1 MTAAASGRSP
11 LRRMLGSLGCL
22 LAGILV
28 AAGLHRLWMLEGLI
42 LPVRISGGSMAPALI
57 GEHVS
62 ITCSDCRYP
71 FVYDAQRPAELGAVC
86 PNCGYRHTD
95 QSAVVKRGQHV
106 LIDRFGLWTG
116 LPQRWDFVAFT
127 DPDKPALSSVKR
139 VIGMP
144 HEQIEIRGG
153 ELYVDGQLLQKNLAE
168 FRHMAILVHDDT
180 FRPSHARSLPLRW
193 RPAQQTSRWKPTPHG
208 YSCGPRKRSAD
219 LQSAPPVFNPTDPV
233 HNIDSR
239 SVLPDSILQLVP
251 SASTSARKLCDP
263 TSSQAVS
270 PTLEP
275 QTTGATDRS
284 DQRKSHSAVGR
295 SVSYASNQL
304 SKRHPNE
311 PSSTQA
317 ADQLIH
323 VSRFLGAFVD
333 AFLEERSAAA
343 WKPDVGLKTV
353 LELPSGKVRQLG
365 GGQEGNPPFN
375 LPPVS
380 VPFSHRHSD
389 RQMSTPPTAGYPSDL
404 RLPRGS
410 RELSDRTTHA
420 LKTSFEINGTTHDL
434 TPRDH
439 DLLTNL
445 TTHAF
450 NHLERAI
457 QPCEKSSTVDGAT
470 SRLGDDHEDHRAN
483 PNHFVIDDAL
493 SDMLAQPLDWLLYE
507 NWRCYANPLARSDG
521 VPVSDHY
528 GYNQGVSRQTK
539 EVTDLVL
546 SGHFELRGS
555 GCLVLTMYDGREWVT
570 CLLSTVPLD
579 PDPTEPVRGEI
590 GTSEKTGYRPLD
602 SASQRLKAATSELL
616 VPGLHQPERS
626 AAGLDKRDELGALG
640 TRVEREPSEQAL
652 GIVRAQTIEEQDRR
666 GSSES
671 LSRSFS
677 SQEPP
682 SEVAGELHLYQGVRL
697 LVKTSFRFPS
707 MFGLEFGLVDQQVLV
722 AIDGS
727 ELGRWSYVP
736 DPRPRKALA
745 HPLALAC
752 SAGLTLNARDLR
764 IHRDLYYLD
773 PLNTGQPWKMPRAL
787 GDGQWFLLG
796 DNVPISHDG
805 RHWRSPGLDQRFLR
819 GRVCRHF
826 LPKAPSFIVTKADR

>member
-1 MTAAASGRSP
+1 
-11 LRRMLGSLGCL
+11 MLGSLGCL

-180 FRPSHARSLPLRW
+180 FRPSRARSLPLRW

-208 YSCGPRKRSAD
+208 YSCGPGKRSAD
-219 LQSAPPVFNPTDPV
+219 LQSAPPVLNPTEPV
-233 HNIDSR
+233 QNADSR
-239 SVLPDSILQLVP
+239 SVLPDSSLQLVP
-251 SASTSARKLCDP
+251 SASTSARKLCDQ
-263 TSSQAVS
+263 TSSQTVS

-284 DQRKSHSAVGR
+284 DQRKSHSALGR
-295 SVSYASNQL
+295 SASDASNQL
-304 SKRHPNE
+304 SKWHPDE
-311 PSSTQA
+311 LSSTQA
-317 ADQLIH
+317 ADPLLH
-323 VSRFLGAFVD
+323 TSRLLGALVEE
-333 AFLEERSAAA
+333 FLEEQSAAA
-343 WKPDVGLKTV
+343 WKPDVGQETV
-353 LELPSGKVRQLG
+353 RELASGKVRQLRA
-365 GGQEGNPPFN
+365 GQEGSPPFN

-380 VPFSHRHSD
+380 VPFSYRHSD
-389 RQMSTPPTAGYPSDL
+389 RQMSTPPTAGHPFNL
-404 RLPRGS
+404 RLPSGS
-410 RELSDRTTHA
+410 RELSDRTNHA
-420 LKTSFEINGTTHDL
+420 FNKSFAINGATHDL
-434 TPRDH
+434 TSWDH

-445 TTHAF
+445 TTNAF
-450 NHLERAI
+450 HHLEEAI
-457 QPCEKSSTVDGAT
+457 QPCKKSSAADGTTDRWGAH
-470 SRLGDDHEDHRAN
+470 RKDHHAN

-493 SDMLAQPLDWLLYE
+493 SDMLAQPLDWLVYE
-507 NWRCYANPLARSDG
+507 NWRCYANPLARTDG

-546 SGHFELRGS
+546 SGYFELHGS
-555 GCLVLTMYDGREWVT
+555 GCLVLAIYDGREWMT

-579 PDPTEPVRGEI
+579 PNPTEPVRGEL
-590 GTSEKTGYRPLD
+590 GTSEKKGYRRLD
-602 SASQRLKAATSELL
+602 SALERLQAATSESL
-616 VPGLHQPERS
+616 VPGLHQPERF
-626 AAGLDKRDELGALG
+626 AAGLAKRDELGALG
-640 TRVEREPSEQAL
+640 TRVDREPAEQAL
-652 GIVRAQTIEEQDRR
+652 GVMRAQTIEEQDRR

-671 LSRSFS
+671 SSRSFS

-682 SEVAGELHLYQGVRL
+682 SEKAGELHLYQGVRL
-697 LVKTSFRFPS
+697 LVKTSFRLPAT
-707 MFGLEFGLVDQQVLV
+707 FGLEFGLLDQQVLV

-736 DPRPRKALA
+736 DQRPRKALA
-745 HPLALAC
+745 LPLALAC

-787 GDGQWFLLG
+787 GAHQWFLLG
-796 DNVPISHDG
+796 DNVPISRDG

-819 GRVCRHF
+819 GRVCRQL
-826 LPKAPSFIVTKADR
+826 LPKAPSYIVTNADR